1 MRKEIEKSFGFLK
14 ENEAK
19 MRPGQISF
27 VNGLKKYY
35 KSKKAL
41 TLNQAHILF
50 EIENN
55 VKGK

>member
-1 MRKEIEKSFGFLK
+1 MKKDIEKSFGFLK

-35 KSKKAL
+35 KSKKSL
-41 TLNQAHILF
+41 TNSQAHILF